1 MAFFDMEGR
10 MHRLHYILIL
20 IIIRLSQIDQTGMT
34 NKKLSFKLKSQSI
47 IKRLL
52 L

>member
-20 IIIRLSQIDQTGMT
+20 IIIRLSQIEQIDRT
-34 NKKLSFKLKSQSI
+34 NKKLSFKLKSKLM
-47 IKRLL
+47 IKCLL